1 MTHVTDISLLFVI
14 VKANEKKDSEI
25 SHMEKKITWIISL

>member
-14 VKANEKKDSEI
+14 VKANEKKDSEL
-25 SHMEKKITWIISL
+25 SHMEKITWIISL